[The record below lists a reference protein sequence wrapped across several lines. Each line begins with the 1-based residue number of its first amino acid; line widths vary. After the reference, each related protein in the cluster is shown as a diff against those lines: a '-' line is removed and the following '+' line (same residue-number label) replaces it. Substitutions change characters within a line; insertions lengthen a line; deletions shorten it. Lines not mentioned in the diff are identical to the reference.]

1 MSKKAEPQIL
11 ARVSSL
17 AKSFN
22 HVPAVK
28 SISFEIKR
36 GETFG
41 LLGPNGA
48 GKTTTINMLA
58 TYLRPDS
65 GDALIDGKS
74 VNTDELEVKKIIGFV
89 PQEIALYSDLT
100 ARENLIFFGS
110 IYSQS
115 KTVIQERTD
124 ELLEFVGL
132 KDETKKRVKQFSGGM
147 KRRLNIAAGL
157 MNRPVFLMMDEPTV
171 GIDPQSR
178 ENIYELIGRIKEQ
191 GTTILYTS
199 HYMEEVEKLC
209 DTIAIMD
216 HGTIIAS
223 GTLGELLKLKKKT
236 HKVYRPSGL
245 EELFIQLTG
254 SHLRD

>member
-1 MSKKAEPQIL
+1 MSKKTLPEIL
-11 ARVSSL
+11 VSVQAL
-17 AKSFN
+17 DKSFD
-22 HVPAVK
+22 HIPAVK
-28 SISFEIKR
+28 AISFEIKK

-41 LLGPNGA
+41 FLGPNGA

-58 TYLRPDS
+58 TYMKPDS
-65 GDALIDGKS
+65 GDAVIAGKS
-74 VNTDELEVKKIIGFV
+74 VEHDEREVKKLIGFV
-89 PQEIALYSDLT
+89 PQELSVYNDLT
-100 ARENLIFFGS
+100 ARENLEFFGAV
-110 IYSQS
+110 YSLP
-115 KTVIQERTD
+115 KAVIRERTD

-132 KDETKKRVKQFSGGM
+132 KEETKKRVKQFSGGM

-178 ENIYELIGRIKEQ
+178 ENIYELIRLIKEQ
-191 GTTILYTS
+191 GTTLLYTS

-216 HGTIIAS
+216 HGSIIAS
-223 GTLGELLKLKKKT
+223 GTLPELLKLKKKT
-236 HKVYRPSGL
+236 TKIYKPSGL